1 MSTRSV
7 VLAAVIGLS
16 LTACGDGG
24 PTSTAVY
31 SGGDS
36 YESVMVGPTKRWY
49 RLHIP
54 TRTTPG
60 PLAPLVVAFHGYGQ
74 SAEGLELQSGLDAAA
89 DAAGV
94 IVAYPEAY
102 YGTWDVNGELEE
114 LFQVYDV
121 DFARALVAQVRANHV
136 VDRRKVVAVGMS
148 NGAVFVH
155 RLACL
160 AADDFAGFVSVAGA
174 MLRNV
179 AAACQPLNPMS
190 VLHVL
195 GSSDSYFPPAGGSAV
210 FPADSGVAFW
220 AGRAGCGSGRRSGTL
235 PDTAR
240 DGLPIATTTWT
251 GCPSGVSVGMV
262 RISGGGH
269 AWPGATIPPNEE
281 SFGRM
286 SRSYNASRAVMDF
299 ARAVVRK

>member
-1 MSTRSV
+1 MIALVGVGCSD
-7 VLAAVIGLS
+7 
-16 LTACGDGG
+16 TA
-24 PTSTAVY
+24 TNSTATYV
-31 SGGDS
+31 GGDF
-36 YESVMVGPTKRWY
+36 YESVQVGSVRRWY

-54 TRTTPG
+54 TRATPG
-60 PLAPLVVAFHGYGQ
+60 PLAPLVVAYHGYGQ
-74 SAEGLELQSGLDAAA
+74 SAEGLEQQSGLDAAA

-114 LFQVYDV
+114 LFQVEDIA
-121 DFARALVAQVRANHV
+121 FSRAIVAQVRANHV
-136 VDRRKVVAVGMS
+136 VDRRRVVAVGMS

-160 AADDFAGFVSVAGA
+160 AADDFAGFVTVAGA

-179 AAACQPLNPMS
+179 AASCQPLNPMS
-190 VLHVL
+190 MLHILGTADGFFPVA
-195 GSSDSYFPPAGGSAV
+195 GSSAT

-220 AGRAGCGSGRRSGTL
+220 AGKAGCGSTRRTGSL
-235 PDTAR
+235 PDTAG
-240 DGLPIATTTWT
+240 DGLPIATTTWL
-251 GCPSGVSVGMV
+251 GCPSGVAVSMV
-262 RISGGGH
+262 RIAGGGH

-286 SRSYNASRAVMDF
+286 SRSFNASRAVMDF
-299 ARAVVRK
+299 ARSVVRR

>member
-1 MSTRSV
+1 MRFIPV
-7 VLAAVIGLS
+7 ACLLLAA
-16 LTACGDGG
+16 CGEGG
-24 PTSTAVY
+24 TTGTAVY
-31 SGGDS
+31 AGGD
-36 YESVMVGPTKRWY
+36 YHESVLVGSTRRWY
-49 RLHIP
+49 RLHLP
-54 TRTTPG
+54 TRVTPG
-60 PLAPLVVAFHGYGQ
+60 PIAPLVVAFHGYGQ

-102 YGTWDVNGELEE
+102 YGTWDVNGELAE

-121 DFARALVAQVRANHV
+121 EFARALVAQVRANHV

-179 AAACQPLNPMS
+179 AANCQPLQPMS
-190 VLHVL
+190 VLHIL
-195 GSSDSYFPPAGGSAV
+195 GSDDSYFPPGGGSAF
-210 FPADSGVAFW
+210 FPADSATSIW
-220 AGRAGCGSGRRSGTL
+220 AGKSGCGSARRSGTL
-235 PDTAR
+235 PDTAQ

-269 AWPGATIPPNEE
+269 TWPGATNPPNEE

-286 SRSYNASRAVMDF
+286 SRSFSASRAVMDF
-299 ARAVVRK
+299 ARAAVRR